1 MGHLSEDKLKS
12 LQKFI
17 GQEIDISKFIH
28 TTPSRTVA
36 DEILV
41 NGFEF
46 ENHLMHTT
54 DQVSGFDLVELNYF
68 ILIRRNYGNLI
79 IVIEIADKL
88 IIEFTKRLQ
97 SYNFHFSEVLSK
109 YPPRYNE
116 DENPVYT
123 LPEQFV
129 KGYFDH
135 ETLEKKVN
143 PVFDP
148 YFRSSLFE
156 ENMKRL
162 ISQRPSTI

>member
-1 MGHLSEDKLKS
+1 MSHLSEEKLRS
-12 LQKFI
+12 LQEFI

-28 TTPSRTVA
+28 TMPSRTVA
-36 DEILV
+36 DEILA

-68 ILIRRNYGNLI
+68 ILIRRNYGNFL

-97 SYNFHFSEVLSK
+97 SFNFHYSEALSK

-129 KGYFDH
+129 KGYFDQ
-135 ETLEKKVN
+135 ETLERKVN

-148 YFRSSLFE
+148 YFRSPLFD

-162 ISQRPSTI
+162 TSQRPSRI